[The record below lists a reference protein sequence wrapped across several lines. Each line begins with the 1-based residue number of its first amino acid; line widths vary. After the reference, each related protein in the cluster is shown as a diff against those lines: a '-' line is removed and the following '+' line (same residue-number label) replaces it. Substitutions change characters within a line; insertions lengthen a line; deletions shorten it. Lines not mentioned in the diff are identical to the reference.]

1 MRRQTRQTHLYRGNE
16 QGFSLIELMI
26 VVSIIAILIVIGN
39 VAYQSAQRTANETA
53 AIRNLIAISTE
64 QRNFYRLRNEYG
76 TFQQLIDEGLDSR
89 FAPQSGDANAVD
101 NGYIFRMETT
111 PKSGSQP
118 ATFKINAD
126 PQQATGLT
134 ATGRRFFYIGSD
146 SSNVHVNLEQPASA
160 EDPTIRQ

>member
-1 MRRQTRQTHLYRGNE
+1 MRLQTRQTHFYRANE

-39 VAYQSAQRTANETA
+39 VAFQSAQRTANETA
-53 AIRNLIAISTE
+53 AIKNLQTISTE
-64 QRNFYRLRNEYG
+64 QRSYYRLRNEFG
-76 TFQQLIDEGLDSR
+76 TFQQLVDEGLDSR
-89 FAPQSGDANAVD
+89 FAPKSGDANAVD

-111 PKSGSQP
+111 PKSGTQP

-126 PQQATGLT
+126 PQQATGVG

-146 SSNVHVNLEQPASA
+146 SGSVHVNLEQPASV
-160 EDPTIRQ
+160 EDPTIHQ